1 MLDYFDILAHFYERL
16 MGADKEKKIVL
27 MQSRSFR
34 PQDIRHMMRFHGLKA
49 EIAVRHRFA
58 AWVVGDK
65 P

>member
-1 MLDYFDILAHFYERL
+1 MLDHFDILAPFYDRL
-16 MGADKEKKIVL
+16 MGAPDAEKIVL
-27 MQSRSFR
+27 MQSRFFR
-34 PQDIRHMMRFHGLKA
+34 PQDIRHMMRIHGLKA